1 MLFTETQR
9 FRQWWL
15 ILLLG
20 AIFAHLLFGA
30 YQQLFNNIP
39 MGDHP
44 VSNTG
49 MIGLVL
55 FICVIFALFF
65 IIKLETRI
73 TTNAIFFRFYPFQI
87 KFRKITKDEINHL
100 DLVQFR
106 PIRDFGGWGIRMG
119 SEVDW
124 AYTIAG
130 NKGLKVFNNSGKVI
144 LIGTQK
150 SDELQRALAE
160 FQK

>member
-20 AIFAHLLFGA
+20 AIFANLLFGA

-44 VSNTG
+44 VSNPG

-55 FICVIFALFF
+55 FICLLFALFF

-87 KFRKITKDEINHL
+87 KFRKIQKEEISKL
-100 DLVQFR
+100 EIAQFR
-106 PIRDFGGWGIRMG
+106 PLQDFRGWGIRMG
-119 SEVDW
+119 SNVDW

-130 NKGLKVFNNSGKVI
+130 NKGLKVYNNSGKVI

-160 FQK
+160 FEK